1 MIAMI
6 AAIADKKKF
15 SDRCSYGNHSPT
27 IAAIIWKPNGPWIS
41 KVQISKHFLSIFNF
55 IQVIELNNEYET
67 TEIKLKPRRKFVAWN
82 SRRKSA
88 HNGIR
93 VRESLSFLFLRQFVL
108 SSLPSLIS
116 KAFLPSALWNQTSHF
131 YSDLNEHLVNDFLSS
146 WSINKLH

>member
-6 AAIADKKKF
+6 AAIADKK
-15 SDRCSYGNHSPT
+15 SSAIVAHMETTLQRSQRSYGNRTDPGF
-27 IAAIIWKPNGPWIS
+27 P

-131 YSDLNEHLVNDFLSS
+131 YSDLNEHLANDFLSS